1 MSTSISILGNT
12 GRDVE
17 LRYTPQGTPVA
28 SFSIASNTVRN
39 TANGQQKKTDW
50 FNVSA
55 FGKQAETL
63 AKYLT
68 KGSQILVRG
77 KLTFNPWLSRDGEA
91 RVSADVVLQDFEFAG
106 SANNAGN
113 GRAAVETEETAS
125 MTGNGANRI
134 TADEAE
140 TDEISAEMLAALRD
154 AEVGGDEP
162 FAGQF

>member
-1 MSTSISILGNT
+1 MSTQITILGNT

-17 LRYTPQGTPVA
+17 LRYTPQGTAVA
-28 SFSIASNTVRN
+28 NFSVASNTVRN
-39 TANGQQKKTDW
+39 TAEGQKKKTDW

-68 KGSQILVRG
+68 KGSMILVRG
-77 KLTFNPWLSRDGEA
+77 KITFNPWLSRDGEP

-106 SANNAGN
+106 ANPSRSNA
-113 GRAAVETEETAS
+113 S
-125 MTGNGANRI
+125 
-134 TADEAE
+134 EAE
-140 TDEISAEMLAALRD
+140 NTAESKQEIRQETPAPDAQED
-154 AEVGGDEP
+154 AEERTEIMAVLEEMSSSDEP